1 MAKAIARSLV
11 RLDSRIVVIGGER
24 VMLDRDLAEGY
35 GGPPVDVLGTSRS
48 GWPPE
53 SGSALPAALSN

>member
-35 GGPPVDVLGTSRS
+35 GGPP
-48 GWPPE
+48 E